1 MVLLL
6 VFMQLTRDLF
16 AIAKFCYTANTSY
29 LPLPRKAFTRRR
41 YRSTTNSDNSRL
53 IAAYYSFI
61 DPERM
66 KGWVGLV
73 GAGLYSGLFTHIN
86 GYLSAAGP
94 VQAREGSPVRD
105 RRSTTKLHHKTK
117 KDHNRRSSQYTCGN
131 PQLNHF
137 EWVRLLL
144 VAAVPGIATRHTR
157 HMRGSQS
164 ARNAGHI
171 CRPRR
176 HHLRWCGDDWTL
188 RTHVS
193 NHCTYVYIIDHSDT
207 SVISLISVIIVNQT
221 CHPFMILNDGRDDKL
236 RPLCSIYQAS
246 AHVHGV

>member
-105 RRSTTKLHHKTK
+105 RRSTTEPP
-117 KDHNRRSSQYTCGN
+117 N
-131 PQLNHF
+131 QLLQLT
-137 EWVRLLL
+137 RLLWL
-144 VAAVPGIATRHTR
+144 VAVWRGGSVTQAFAV
-157 HMRGSQS
+157 GSE
-164 ARNAGHI
+164 RR
-171 CRPRR
+171 RPS
-176 HHLRWCGDDWTL
+176 GDWYQTV
-188 RTHVS
+188 RTHHACAESITLATIHSANKVQDHHVGAQVS
-193 NHCTYVYIIDHSDT
+193 
-207 SVISLISVIIVNQT
+207 
-221 CHPFMILNDGRDDKL
+221 
-236 RPLCSIYQAS
+236 
-246 AHVHGV
+246 